1 MSRKNPSSQNTVSIP
16 VAVDTIKS
24 AILQS
29 QYMAASSTN
38 KIQLALY
45 FSVGRFVSLNTRYG
59 RWGGY
64 VYEAWSFAEKESNS
78 AVVTAELA
86 NLNEFSQFYGFDA
99 ISLKRFSLNKVSTFF
114 RRAGMGFSGMRKVY
128 L

>member
-1 MSRKNPSSQNTVSIP
+1 MPRKISNSQNTVSIP

-59 RWGGY
+59 RWGGNAIKQIS
-64 VYEAWSFAEKESNS
+64 ERLQK
-78 AVVTAELA
+78 ELA
-86 NLNEFSQFYGFDA
+86 NLNEFSHFYGFDA
-99 ISLKRFSLNKVSTFF
+99 ISLKRFSLNRVSTFF